1 MIDQYKRDD
10 RNFRMR
16 LNKKKRNENIWR
28 NYVYQS
34 ELSIKKR
41 QWHTYILRD
50 WLLDVG
56 G

>member
-41 QWHTYILRD
+41 QWHTYIPRD
-50 WLLDVG
+50 WLI
-56 G
+56 